1 MLGEASGYEI
11 QVMYTDDG
19 IVVRFA
25 DVEELPS
32 LEQLIPDPDDVE
44 DLLTDQ
50 LAGTSLFAG
59 LFREN
64 AVRSLLLRRRRP
76 GQRSPLWAQRIKAQD
91 LLASV
96 RQYPNFPIVIETYRQ
111 ALADVFDLP
120 AFRQVLTD
128 LRNRSVT
135 VDDVETGS
143 ASPFAR
149 SLVFAYVAA
158 YLYEQDA
165 PLAERK
171 AQALTLDRGLLGEL
185 LGQAELR
192 ELIDTRVLEALEFD
206 LQHLSPERR
215 ARDADDVHDLL
226 RRLGDLSPG
235 EVAERL
241 QDVRDRDALAADWL
255 GALHAQ
261 RRAVSVKLAGE
272 TRWIATEDAGLY
284 RDALGVATPPGIPDA
299 FLKPVDAP
307 LERLFRRYARHRGP
321 FLTRDVAARFE
332 LRPAQV
338 TPVLTLLEK
347 AGVLVRGEIRPGGA
361 ELDWC
366 DAEVLRRLKRRNLAQ
381 LRDEVAAVG
390 TPAFAS
396 FLPRWHGVDDERQGM
411 ERLREVIGQLQA
423 LALPWSLW
431 RDVILPSR
439 VQGFRHDMLDM
450 MAASGEVV
458 WVGRGASGQ
467 RDGRV
472 ALYLRSQVRDLL
484 MRPEL
489 LEEPEPLHESILE
502 SLERNGASFLLEIE
516 NDVASRGIAVTPQ
529 AFREA
534 LWDLVWA
541 GLITND
547 TFGPLRE
554 LARTGPRKRRRR
566 GGAGP
571 VVTGGRWALVTN
583 LVRESSNPTQQTV
596 ARTQLLLDRY
606 GIVSRDC
613 LANEDFPG
621 GFGPIYKVLRELE
634 EQGRVRRGYFV
645 EGLAGAQFAYAGAV
659 DRLRAGREQVEER
672 DHVVTPADIQ
682 LLSAMDPANPFG
694 ALVPWPE
701 VAEPGQGK
709 PRRVGGAWIVLA
721 RGRPVLYIAARGKRI
736 LTFPGALRDEEGAL
750 AAGLKALHQLPRSA
764 LRGQFVVEQIDGGP
778 PRESGHLDAFRE
790 AGFSNDYRGLIL
802 SDSPDFGSAN

>member
-1 MLGEASGYEI
+1 
-11 QVMYTDDG
+11 
-19 IVVRFA
+19 
-25 DVEELPS
+25 
-32 LEQLIPDPDDVE
+32 
-44 DLLTDQ
+44 
-50 LAGTSLFAG
+50 
-59 LFREN
+59 
-64 AVRSLLLRRRRP
+64 VRSLLLRRRRP
-76 GQRSPLWAQRIKAQD
+76 GQRSPLWAHRIKAQD

-120 AFRQVLTD
+120 AFRQLLTD
-128 LRNRSVT
+128 LRNRSIT

-171 AQALTLDRGLLGEL
+171 AQALTLDRALLGEL

-192 ELIDTRVLEALEFD
+192 ELIDPRVLESLEFD
-206 LQHLSPERR
+206 LQHLSPERQ

-226 RRLGDLSPG
+226 RRLGDLTVG

-241 QDVRDRDALAADWL
+241 QAQGDRESMAAEWL
-255 GALHAQ
+255 DGLRNQ
-261 RRAVSVKLAGE
+261 RRAVPVKLAGE

-284 RDALGVATPPGIPDA
+284 RDSLGIATPPGIPDA
-299 FLKPVDAP
+299 FLSPVESP
-307 LERLFRRYARHRGP
+307 LERLFRRFARHRGP
-321 FLTRDVAARFE
+321 FLSRDVAARFD
-332 LRPAQV
+332 LRQGQV
-338 TPVLTLLEK
+338 TPVLSLLEK
-347 AGVLVRGEIRPGGA
+347 EGVLLRGEIRPGGA

-381 LRDEVAAVG
+381 LRDEVAAVD

-439 VQGFRHDMLDM
+439 IRGFRHDMLDM

-484 MRPEL
+484 TRPEP
-489 LEEPEPLHESILE
+489 LETPEPLHEAILDC
-502 SLERNGASFLLEIE
+502 LERSGASFLLEIE
-516 NDVASRGIAVTPQ
+516 NDVASRGITVTPQ

-541 GLITND
+541 GQITND

-583 LVRESSNPTQQTV
+583 LVPESANPTQQTV
-596 ARTQLLLDRY
+596 ARTQLLLERY

-621 GFGPIYKVLRELE
+621 GFGPVYKVLRELE

-659 DRLRAGREQVEER
+659 DRLRAGRDQVEER
-672 DHVVTPADIQ
+672 DHAVATPDVQ
-682 LLSAMDPANPFG
+682 SLCAMDPANPYG

-701 VAEPGQGK
+701 VAEPEQGK
-709 PRRVGGAWIVLA
+709 PRRVAGAWVVLA
-721 RGRPVLYIAARGKRI
+721 RGRPVLYVAARGKRI
-736 LTFPGALRDEEGAL
+736 LTFPATLRDEDGAL
-750 AAGLKALHQLPRSA
+750 DAALASLRQLPRA
-764 LRGQFVVEQIDGGP
+764 VLRGQFVVEQIDGRP
-778 PRESGHLDAFRE
+778 PRESAHLEAFRH

-802 SDSPDFGSAN
+802 TDAPASDPAA